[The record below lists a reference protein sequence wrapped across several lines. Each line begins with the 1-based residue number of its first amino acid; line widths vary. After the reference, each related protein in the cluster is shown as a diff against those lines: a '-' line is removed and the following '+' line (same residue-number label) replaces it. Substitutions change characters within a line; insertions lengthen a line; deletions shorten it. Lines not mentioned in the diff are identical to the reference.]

1 MICYILGIGQILH
14 RAHADVESFCF
25 YRTVIVFLLALESF
39 QIVSLARWLSFSK
52 KCYLWW
58 KILFE
63 VLFLEWIRVMKV
75 RRGAVEAP
83 GSVKGWCEFTL
94 MSQIDSCDCMAWLQL
109 ALQSVCKDNSGASSN
124 QRVSFD
130 HALGFLCPL
139 LFFWQRCNPSSKH
152 AAVGHAHLT
161 LQLGLLTR
169 LHMMIIQQLRLSYN
183 YLCAWA
189 GK

>member
-1 MICYILGIGQILH
+1 MSFCSFFRLYWIIYVAQMICYILGIGQILH

-109 ALQSVCKDNSGASSN
+109 ALQSVCKDNSGAN
-124 QRVSFD
+124 QPTNVS
-130 HALGFLCPL
+130 ALTMPLGFCALCYFSDSGVIHL
-139 LFFWQRCNPSSKH
+139 LNM
-152 AAVGHAHLT
+152 
-161 LQLGLLTR
+161 LQ
-169 LHMMIIQQLRLSYN
+169 
-183 YLCAWA
+183 
-189 GK
+189 